1 MRKGLRHLIAGV
13 SGAALIAS
21 GVAIT
26 ATPASADAGF
36 HTDAVQFVDAFLPP
50 SGSSNIDFSVK
61 VTGAYTATGQPD
73 KKIWV
78 HFTKDDGANPI
89 VWTNGTVTQ
98 PAAVTSTTIPTG
110 NEVVVKG
117 AIPVSVSDTASD
129 KWKLE
134 LALTNT
140 DVTTA
145 PTSGWTKPTEFVVA
159 AATKVTNF
167 DIDPDNVTLKSG
179 SAVDVGIR
187 AVVETPGGEVFK
199 DARVE
204 SDETSDY
211 YSLHTGF
218 EADGK
223 TYYDYVSMDSS
234 TATGRW
240 QAKLTFTRGTKTYEF
255 VKSFNV
261 SKGTTSKAKS
271 KITFKVSPTKVKK
284 GKSVKMYGIVY
295 RGYTKW
301 GPWKKK
307 ILKLYFK
314 KKGTKTWKFAGY
326 IGANNSGKFTKTVKP
341 KYDGYWRVGAFA
353 TSLTLG
359 KWSSYKY
366 VDVR

>member
-1 MRKGLRHLIAGV
+1 M
-13 SGAALIAS
+13 
-21 GVAIT
+21 
-26 ATPASADAGF
+26 
-36 HTDAVQFVDAFLPP
+36 PP
-50 SGSSNIDFSVK
+50 SGSSVIDFSIKLVDPYI
-61 VTGAYTATGQPD
+61 TTAGADLGKPA
-73 KKIWV
+73 KKIWARY
-78 HFTKDDGANPI
+78 TKDDTATTPTYANANI
-89 VWTNGTVTQ
+89 TQ
-98 PAAVTSTTIPTG
+98 PANVTAIP
-110 NEVVVKG
+110 NPHEVIVKG
-117 AIPVSVSDTASD
+117 SVPASVSDTPSD
-129 KWKLE
+129 KWRLQ
-134 LALTNT
+134 LGL
-140 DVTTA
+140 TA
-145 PTSGWTKPTEFVVA
+145 PDATAEPTSWTSFEFVVA

-179 SAVDVGIR
+179 SSVDVGVR
-187 AVVETPGGEVFK
+187 AIVEKAGGEVFK

-204 SDETSDY
+204 SDSTSDY
-211 YSLHTGF
+211 YSLQTGF
-218 EADGK
+218 EADDK

-295 RGYTKW
+295 RGYTSW

-353 TSLTLG
+353 TSVTLG

>member
-1 MRKGLRHLIAGV
+1 M
-13 SGAALIAS
+13 
-21 GVAIT
+21 AIT
-26 ATPASADAGF
+26 ATPASADAAF
-36 HTDAVQFVDAFLPP
+36 SSDAVAFVDAFLPP

-61 VTGAYTATGQPD
+61 LTGAYATNGQPD
-73 KKIWV
+73 KKVWV
-78 HFTKDDGANPI
+78 HFTKDDTASSI
-89 VWTNGTVTQ
+89 TWVNGTVTQ
-98 PAAVTSTTIPTG
+98 PSAVTTVPSP

-117 AIPVSVSDTASD
+117 VLPVSTNDVASD
-129 KWKLE
+129 KWRLE
-134 LALTNT
+134 LALTET
-140 DVTTA
+140 SATTA
-145 PTSGWTKPTEFVVA
+145 PTSGWTKATDFTVA
-159 AATKVTNF
+159 AATRVTNF
-167 DIDPDNVTLKSG
+167 DIDPSTVTLKSG
-179 SAVDVGIR
+179 TSVDVGIR
-187 AVVETPGGEVFK
+187 AIVEKHGNEVFK

-218 EADGK
+218 EADDK
-223 TYYDYVSMDSS
+223 TYYDFVAMDSS

-261 SKGTTSKAKS
+261 TKGSSGKAKS
-271 KITFKVSPTKVKK
+271 KVTFAVSPTKVKK
-284 GKSVKMYGIVY
+284 GKSVKMYGTVY
-295 RGYTKW
+295 RGYTSW

-353 TSLTLG
+353 TSVTLG
-359 KWSSYKY
+359 KWSAYKY

>member
-1 MRKGLRHLIAGV
+1 M
-13 SGAALIAS
+13 
-21 GVAIT
+21 AIT
-26 ATPASADAGF
+26 ATPASAAPIFDG
-36 HTDAVQFVDAFLPP
+36 AVSFVDSFLPP
-50 SGSSNIDFSVK
+50 SGSSVIDFSVK
-61 VTGAYTATGQPD
+61 LKDPYTASGTPE
-73 KKIWV
+73 KTVWAR
-78 HFTKDDGANPI
+78 FTKDDTASPKTWAAAN
-89 VWTNGTVTQ
+89 VTQ
-98 PAAVTSTTIPTG
+98 PANVTGTPPT
-110 NEVVVKG
+110 EVVVKG
-117 AIPVSVSDTASD
+117 SVPVSVSDTASE
-129 KWKLE
+129 KWQLQ
-134 LALTNT
+134 LALNNA
-140 DVTTA
+140 TTA
-145 PTSGWTKPTEFVVA
+145 PA
-159 AATKVTNF
+159 ADDPLWGATTDFTVQPATKVANF

-179 SAVDVGIR
+179 SSVDVGIR
-187 AVVETPGGEVFK
+187 AIVEKGGSEVFK

-211 YSLHTGF
+211 YSLQTGF

-295 RGYTKW
+295 RGYTSW

-314 KKGTKTWKFAGY
+314 KKGTKKWKFAGY

-353 TSLTLG
+353 TSVTLG